1 MIELRITELLTK
13 ETIAMDLS
21 ASDKNGVI
29 DELVN
34 QLDSAGKLSDIAQFK
49 EAIHNR
55 ESQSTTGIGEG
66 IAIPHAK
73 VAAVTSPAIAF
84 GKSKEGVDYQSLDG
98 QPAHLF
104 FMIAAPEGGAQTH
117 LDALAKLSGILM
129 DDTVR
134 ENLLQANSK
143 EEILRIIDDADDE
156 ATKEEEKEAQKQ
168 EDEAQATTGAS
179 ANDNANEPY
188 VLAVTA
194 CPTGI
199 AHTYMARDALK
210 KQAEKMGVKIKVET
224 NGSSG
229 IKNHL
234 TQQDIERATG
244 IIVAADVHVETDR
257 FDGKNVVEVPV
268 ADGIKRPEELINTA
282 LDTSR
287 KPFKAHGGQKNT
299 DKDSNDEKLSPGKA
313 FYKHL
318 MNGVSNMLP
327 LVIAGGI
334 LMAIVFLFDA
344 NSFDPKSPEHNAFA
358 EQLWNIG
365 NKSAFALIIPIL
377 AGFISRSIADK
388 PGFAAGL
395 VGGML
400 AISGGSGF
408 IGGII
413 AGFLAGYL
421 TQGIKYITRNLP
433 QAVEGLKPTLIYPLL
448 SVTITGLLMIYVFN
462 PPAAWLNNLL
472 LNGLNSLSGSNIML
486 LGLVIGAMMAIDMGG
501 PFNKAAYVFA
511 TAALTEGNA
520 APITAA
526 MVGGMIPPLAIA
538 TAMFI
543 FKRKFTKEQR
553 GSIVPNYVMGLSF
566 ITEGAIPF
574 AAADPLRVIPSMMV
588 GSGVAG
594 AIALGLGSRI
604 NAPHGGIIVIAA
616 TDFSHIIQT
625 IIALIIGT
633 LVSAVLYGLLKPK
646 LTEQEIKASE
656 SMDE

>member
-1 MIELRITELLTK
+1 MRITELLTK

-287 KPFKAHGGQKNT
+287 KPFKAHGGQRNT

-334 LMAIVFLFDA
+334 LMAIVFLFGA

>member
-1 MIELRITELLTK
+1 MRITELLTK

-156 ATKEEEKEAQKQ
+156 ATKEEEKEAQEQ
-168 EDEAQATTGAS
+168 EAEAQATTGAS

-334 LMAIVFLFDA
+334 LMAIVFLFGA

-462 PPAAWLNNLL
+462 LPAAWLNNLL

>member
-1 MIELRITELLTK
+1 MRITELLTK
-13 ETIAMDLS
+13 DTIAMDLS

-34 QLDSAGKLSDIAQFK
+34 QLDKAGKLSDVASFK

-73 VAAVTSPAIAF
+73 VAAVKSPAIAF
-84 GKSKEGVDYQSLDG
+84 GKSKEGVDYQSLDM

-129 DDTVR
+129 DENVR
-134 ENLLQANSK
+134 ERLIHAESPEKVLQ
-143 EEILRIIDDADDE
+143 IIDEADDE
-156 ATKEEEKEAQKQ
+156 ATKEEEAEAQ
-168 EDEAQATTGAS
+168 ENESNAVGATAGSTDS
-179 ANDNANEPY
+179 DQSDEPY

-229 IKNHL
+229 VKNHL
-234 TQQDIERATG
+234 TEQDIERATG

-257 FDGKNVVEVPV
+257 FNGKNVVEVPV

-282 LDTSR
+282 LDTNR
-287 KPFKAHGGQKNT
+287 KPFVARGDSARDN
-299 DKDSNDEKLSPGKA
+299 KDENEEKLSPGKA

-334 LMAIVFLFDA
+334 LMAIVFLFGA
-344 NSFDPKSPEHNAFA
+344 NSFDPKSSEHNAFA

-365 NKSAFALIIPIL
+365 KNSAFALIIPVL
-377 AGFISRSIADK
+377 AGFISRSISDK

-421 TQGIKYITRNLP
+421 TQGIKYITRKLP
-433 QAVEGLKPTLIYPLL
+433 QAVEGLKPTLIYPVL
-448 SVTITGLLMIYVFN
+448 SVTITGLLMVYIFN
-462 PPAAWLNNLL
+462 PPASWLNHLL
-472 LNGLNSLSGSNIML
+472 LHGLNSLSGSNIML

-526 MVGGMIPPLAIA
+526 MIGGMIPPLAIA
-538 TAMFI
+538 TAMLI
-543 FKRKFTKEQR
+543 FRKKFTKEQK

-594 AIALGLGSRI
+594 ALALSLGSRI
-604 NAPHGGIIVIAA
+604 NAPHGGIIVILA
-616 TDFSHIIQT
+616 TDFSHFLQT
-625 IIALIIGT
+625 LLALVVGT
-633 LVSAVLYGLLKPK
+633 LISALLYGFLKPK
-646 LTEQEIKASE
+646 VTENEIQASE
-656 SMDE
+656 AMDE

>member
-1 MIELRITELLTK
+1 MRITELLTK
-13 ETIAMDLS
+13 DTIAMDLS
-21 ASDKNGVI
+21 STEKSGVI

-34 QLDSAGKLSDIAQFK
+34 QLDKADKLNNVTTFK

-73 VAAVTSPAIAF
+73 VAAVDTPAIAF
-84 GKSKEGVDYQSLDG
+84 GKSKAGVDYQSLDM

-129 DDTVR
+129 DEKVR
-134 ENLLQANSK
+134 EDLLHANSPQ
-143 EEILRIIDDADDE
+143 EVLQIIDTADDE
-156 ATKEEEKEAQKQ
+156 ATEEEEA
-168 EDEAQATTGAS
+168 EAQAAAPTS
-179 ANDNANEPY
+179 ATDSDEPY
-188 VLAVTA
+188 ILAVTA

-210 KQAEKMGVKIKVET
+210 KQAEKMNVKIKVET
-224 NGSSG
+224 NGSGG
-229 IKNHL
+229 IKNHI
-234 TQQDIERATG
+234 TDEDIRRATG
-244 IIVAADVHVETDR
+244 VIVAADVNVETDR

-268 ADGIKRPEELINTA
+268 ADGIKRPEELINIVQ
-282 LDTSR
+282 DTSR
-287 KPFKAHGGQKNT
+287 KSFVAKGSHKGAKQSE
-299 DKDSNDEKLSPGKA
+299 SNEKQGFGKTI
-313 FYKHL
+313 YKHL

-334 LMAIVFLFDA
+334 LMAIAFLFGP
-344 NSFDPKSPEHNAFA
+344 NSFDPNSSEHNAFA

-377 AGFISRSIADK
+377 AGYIARSIADK

-400 AISGGSGF
+400 AVSGDAGF
-408 IGGII
+408 IGGIL

-421 TQGIKYITRNLP
+421 TQGIKKLVSGLP
-433 QAVEGLKPTLIYPLL
+433 QALEGLKPTLIFPVL
-448 SVTITGLLMIYVFN
+448 SVTITGLVMIYVLN
-462 PPAAWLNNLL
+462 PPASWLNNLL
-472 LNGLNSLSGSNIML
+472 LNGLEGLSGTNIML

-526 MVGGMIPPLAIA
+526 MIGGMVPPIAIA
-538 TAMFI
+538 TAMLI
-543 FKRKFTKEQR
+543 FRKKFTKEQK
-553 GSIVPNYVMGLSF
+553 GSIAPNYVMGLSF

-594 AIALGLGSRI
+594 AIALGLGSSI
-604 NAPHGGIIVIAA
+604 QAPHGGIFVILG
-616 TDFSHIIQT
+616 TDFSHVIQSL
-625 IIALIIGT
+625 IAIVIGSIIG
-633 LVSAVLYGLLKPK
+633 AIIYGLLKPK
-646 LTEQEIKASE
+646 MTEEEIQS
-656 SMDE
+656 S

>member
-1 MIELRITELLTK
+1 MRITELLTK

-73 VAAVTSPAIAF
+73 VAAVKSPAIAF

-156 ATKEEEKEAQKQ
+156 ATKEEEKEAQEQ

-287 KPFKAHGGQKNT
+287 KPFKAHGGQRNT

-334 LMAIVFLFDA
+334 LMAIVFLFGA

-486 LGLVIGAMMAIDMGG
+486 LGLVIGVMMAIDMGG

>member
-1 MIELRITELLTK
+1 MRITELLTQ

-21 ASDKNGVI
+21 STDKNGVI

-34 QLDSAGKLSDIAQFK
+34 QLDKAKKLNDVSVFK
-49 EAIHNR
+49 EAIYNR
-55 ESQSTTGIGEG
+55 EAQSTTGIGEG

-73 VAAVTSPAIAF
+73 VAAVDTPAIAF
-84 GKSKEGVDYQSLDG
+84 GKSKAGVDYQSLDM

-129 DDTVR
+129 DDKVR
-134 ENLLQANSK
+134 EDLLNAASPQSV
-143 EEILRIIDDADDE
+143 LQIIDKADDE
-156 ATKEEEKEAQKQ
+156 ATEEVE
-168 EDEAQATTGAS
+168 EDTESSVAPVDT
-179 ANDNANEPY
+179 NEPY
-188 VLAVTA
+188 ILAVTA

-224 NGSSG
+224 NGSGG

-234 TQQDIERATG
+234 TNEDIERATG
-244 IIVAADVHVETDR
+244 VIVAADVHVETAR
-257 FDGKNVVEVPV
+257 FNGKNVVEVPV
-268 ADGIKRPEELINTA
+268 ADGIKRPEELINIA
-282 LDTSR
+282 QDTSR
-287 KPFKAHGGQKNT
+287 KPFVASA
-299 DKDSNDEKLSPGKA
+299 DSSKVQSESNEKQGVGKTI
-313 FYKHL
+313 YKHL

-334 LMAIVFLFDA
+334 LMAIVFLFGA
-344 NSFDPKSPEHNAFA
+344 NSFDPKSSDYNAFA

-365 NKSAFALIIPIL
+365 NKSAFMLIIPIL
-377 AGFISRSIADK
+377 AGYIARSIADK

-395 VGGML
+395 VGGLL
-400 AISGGSGF
+400 ASTGDSGF
-408 IGGII
+408 IGGIL

-421 TQGIKYITRNLP
+421 TLGIKKLTNGMP
-433 QAVEGLKPTLIYPLL
+433 QSLEGLKPTLIFPVF
-448 SVTITGLLMIYVFN
+448 SVSITGLLMIYVLN
-462 PPAAWLNNLL
+462 PPASWLNNLL
-472 LNGLNSLSGSNIML
+472 LNGLQSLSGTNIML

-511 TAALTEGNA
+511 VAALTEGNA

-526 MVGGMIPPLAIA
+526 MIGGMVPPIAIA
-538 TAMFI
+538 TAMLLFR
-543 FKRKFTKEQR
+543 KKFTKEQK

-574 AAADPLRVIPSMMV
+574 AAADPIRVIPSMMV

-594 AIALGLGSRI
+594 AITLGLGSSI
-604 NAPHGGIIVIAA
+604 QAPHGGIIVILG
-616 TDFSHIIQT
+616 TDFSHVLQSLIAIIIGA
-625 IIALIIGT
+625 IIA
-633 LVSAVLYGLLKPK
+633 AVIYGMLKPK
-646 LTEQEIKASE
+646 LTKEEIQNSE
-656 SMDE
+656 AMND

>member
-1 MIELRITELLTK
+1 MRVTELLTK
-13 ETIAMDLS
+13 DTIAMDLM
-21 ASDKNGVI
+21 ANDKNGVI

-34 QLDSAGKLSDIAQFK
+34 QLDKAGKLSDVASFK

-73 VAAVTSPAIAF
+73 VAAVKSPAIAF
-84 GKSKEGVDYQSLDG
+84 GKSKAGVDYQSLDM

-104 FMIAAPEGGAQTH
+104 FMIAASEGGAQTH

-129 DDTVR
+129 DENVR
-134 ENLLQANSK
+134 EKLLHASSP
-143 EEILRIIDDADDE
+143 EEVLAIIDHADDE
-156 ATKEEEKEAQKQ
+156 ATKEEEAEAEAQQVAAAEQSSKQ
-168 EDEAQATTGAS
+168 S
-179 ANDNANEPY
+179 NEPY

-210 KQAEKMGVKIKVET
+210 KQADKMGIKIKVET

-234 TQQDIERATG
+234 TEQDIENATG

-268 ADGIKRPEELINTA
+268 ADGIKRPEELINKA

-287 KPFKAHGGQKNT
+287 KPFVARDGNRKGH
-299 DKDSNDEKLSPGKA
+299 SNDNQEKLSPGKA

-327 LVIAGGI
+327 LVISGGI
-334 LMAIVFLFDA
+334 LMAIVFLFGA
-344 NSFDPKSPEHNAFA
+344 NSFDPKSSDYNAFA

-365 NKSAFALIIPIL
+365 SKSAFALIIPIL
-377 AGFISRSIADK
+377 SGFIARSIADK
-388 PGFAAGL
+388 PGFASGL

-408 IGGII
+408 IGG
-413 AGFLAGYL
+413 
-421 TQGIKYITRNLP
+421 
-433 QAVEGLKPTLIYPLL
+433 
-448 SVTITGLLMIYVFN
+448 
-462 PPAAWLNNLL
+462 
-472 LNGLNSLSGSNIML
+472 
-486 LGLVIGAMMAIDMGG
+486 
-501 PFNKAAYVFA
+501 
-511 TAALTEGNA
+511 
-520 APITAA
+520 
-526 MVGGMIPPLAIA
+526 MIPPLAIA
-538 TAMFI
+538 TAMLI
-543 FKRKFTKEQR
+543 FRRKFTKEQR
-553 GSIVPNYVMGLSF
+553 GSIIPNYVMGMSF

-574 AAADPLRVIPSMMV
+574 AAADPLRVIPSMMI
-588 GSGVAG
+588 GSGIGG

-604 NAPHGGIIVIAA
+604 TAPHGGIIVIVG
-616 TDFSHIIQT
+616 TDGAHLLQT
-625 IIALIIGT
+625 LIALVVGT
-633 LVSAVLYGLLKPK
+633 LVSALIYGLIKPK
-646 LTEQEIKASE
+646 LTETEIEASK

>member
-1 MIELRITELLTK
+1 MRITELLTK
-13 ETIAMDLS
+13 DTIAMDLS

-34 QLDSAGKLSDIAQFK
+34 QLDKAGKLSDVASFK

-73 VAAVTSPAIAF
+73 VAAVKSPAIAF
-84 GKSKEGVDYQSLDG
+84 GKSKEGVDYQSLDM

-129 DDTVR
+129 DENVR
-134 ENLLQANSK
+134 ERLIHAESPEKVLQ
-143 EEILRIIDDADDE
+143 IIDEADDE
-156 ATKEEEKEAQKQ
+156 ATKEEEAEAQ
-168 EDEAQATTGAS
+168 ENESNAVGATAGSTDS
-179 ANDNANEPY
+179 DQSDEPY

-229 IKNHL
+229 VKNHL
-234 TQQDIERATG
+234 TEQDIERATG

-257 FDGKNVVEVPV
+257 FNGKNVVEVPV

-282 LDTSR
+282 LDTNR
-287 KPFKAHGGQKNT
+287 KPFVARGDSARGN
-299 DKDSNDEKLSPGKA
+299 KDEKEEKLSPGKA

-334 LMAIVFLFDA
+334 LMAIVFLFGA
-344 NSFDPKSPEHNAFA
+344 NSFDPKSSEHNAFA

-365 NKSAFALIIPIL
+365 KNSVFALIIPVL
-377 AGFISRSIADK
+377 AGFISRSISDK

-421 TQGIKYITRNLP
+421 TQGIKYITRKLP
-433 QAVEGLKPTLIYPLL
+433 QAVEGLKPTLIYPVL
-448 SVTITGLLMIYVFN
+448 SVTITGLLMVYIFN
-462 PPAAWLNNLL
+462 PPASWLNHLL
-472 LNGLNSLSGSNIML
+472 LHGLNSLSGSNIML

-526 MVGGMIPPLAIA
+526 MIGGMIPPLAIA
-538 TAMFI
+538 TAMLI
-543 FKRKFTKEQR
+543 FRKKFTKEQK

-594 AIALGLGSRI
+594 ALALSLGSRI
-604 NAPHGGIIVIAA
+604 NAPHGGIIVILA
-616 TDFSHIIQT
+616 TDFSHFLQT
-625 IIALIIGT
+625 LLALVVGT
-633 LVSAVLYGLLKPK
+633 LISALLYGFLKPK
-646 LTEQEIKASE
+646 VTENEIQASE
-656 SMDE
+656 AMDE

>member
-1 MIELRITELLTK
+1 MRITELLTK
-13 ETIAMDLS
+13 DTIAMDLS
-21 ASDKNGVI
+21 STEKNGVI
-29 DELVN
+29 DELVK
-34 QLDSAGKLSDIAQFK
+34 QLDKAGKLNDVTTFK

-73 VAAVTSPAIAF
+73 VAAVDTPAIAF
-84 GKSKEGVDYQSLDG
+84 GKSKTGVDYQSLDM

-129 DDTVR
+129 DEKVR
-134 ENLLQANSK
+134 EDLLHANSPQ
-143 EEILRIIDDADDE
+143 EVLQIIDKADDE
-156 ATKEEEKEAQKQ
+156 ATEEEEA
-168 EDEAQATTGAS
+168 EVAATTTATDS
-179 ANDNANEPY
+179 DDPY
-188 VLAVTA
+188 ILAVTA

-210 KQAEKMGVKIKVET
+210 KQAEKMNVKIKVET
-224 NGSSG
+224 NGSGG
-229 IKNHL
+229 IKNHI
-234 TQQDIERATG
+234 TDEDIRRATG
-244 IIVAADVHVETDR
+244 VIVAADVNVETDR

-268 ADGIKRPEELINTA
+268 ADGIKRPEELINIA
-282 LDTSR
+282 QDTSR
-287 KPFKAHGGQKNT
+287 KPFVAKGNHKA
-299 DKDSNDEKLSPGKA
+299 SNQSGSNEKQGFGKTI
-313 FYKHL
+313 YKHL

-334 LMAIVFLFDA
+334 LMAIAYLFGP
-344 NSFDPKSPEHNAFA
+344 NSYDPNSSEHNAFA

-365 NKSAFALIIPIL
+365 NQSAFALIIPIL
-377 AGFISRSIADK
+377 AGYIARSIADK

-400 AISGGSGF
+400 AISGDAGF
-408 IGGII
+408 IGGIL

-421 TQGIKYITRNLP
+421 TQGIKKLSSGLP
-433 QAVEGLKPTLIYPLL
+433 QSLEGLKPTLIFPVL
-448 SVTITGLLMIYVFN
+448 SVTITGLVMVYVLN
-462 PPAAWLNNLL
+462 PPASWLNNLL
-472 LNGLNSLSGSNIML
+472 LNGLEGLSGTNIML

-526 MVGGMIPPLAIA
+526 MIGGMVPPIAIA
-538 TAMFI
+538 TAMLI
-543 FKRKFTKEQR
+543 FRKKFTKEQK
-553 GSIVPNYVMGLSF
+553 GSIAPNYVMGLSF

-594 AIALGLGSRI
+594 AIALGLGSSI
-604 NAPHGGIIVIAA
+604 QAPHGGIFVIVG
-616 TDFSHIIQT
+616 TDFSHVIQSL
-625 IIALIIGT
+625 IAIIIGSI
-633 LVSAVLYGLLKPK
+633 VGAIIYGLLKPK
-646 LTEQEIKASE
+646 VTEEEIQS
-656 SMDE
+656 S